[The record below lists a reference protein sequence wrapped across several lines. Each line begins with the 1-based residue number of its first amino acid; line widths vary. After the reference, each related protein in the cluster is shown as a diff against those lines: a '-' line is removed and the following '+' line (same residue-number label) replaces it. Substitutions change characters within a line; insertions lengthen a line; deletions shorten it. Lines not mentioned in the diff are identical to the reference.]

1 MMKKILFFAL
11 LLMQAP
17 SLWGE
22 TERETPYKNITY
34 EVENSGANAR
44 VSVDFPVNVQE
55 PLRRA
60 VVGYILERLDSYRG
74 ENLAAPSDK
83 CDEETFN
90 TFLSELATNLATRYG
105 EEQRDY
111 AKSMEEAGEE
121 YNVTFYVN
129 IYIPKAAET
138 EEFVSFACYFGDFE
152 GGVHGERYSDGVT
165 FRKRDGKRMDDIFRN
180 DVDEAIQPVLWKAIL
195 ASDDADG
202 DSEYRKGIED
212 YLSMEKLELL
222 PLPSVAF
229 LTPEGVH
236 IEYQYYQICP
246 WAQGAPTAEIP
257 IGEALPFL
265 TKEAAKLVK
274 TVNKRR

>member
-1 MMKKILFFAL
+1 MQMMKKILFFAL
-11 LLMQAP
+11 LLVQAS
-17 SLWGE
+17 SLWGK

-34 EVENSGANAR
+34 EVETPGATSR

-55 PLRRA
+55 PLRSK

-74 ENLAAPSDK
+74 ENLAAPANN

-90 TFLSELATNLATRYG
+90 QFLSELATKLATRYG
-105 EEQRDY
+105 EEQREY
-111 AKSMEEAGEE
+111 AESMKEAGEE

-138 EEFVSFACYFGDFE
+138 EQFVSFACYFGDFE

-165 FRKRDGKRMDDIFRN
+165 FRKRDGKRMDDIFKD
-180 DVDEAIQPVLWKAIL
+180 DVDEAIQPLLWKAIL

-202 DSEYRKGIED
+202 DSSEYRKGIED

-265 TKEAAKLVK
+265 TKEAARLVK
-274 TVNKRR
+274 NRQ